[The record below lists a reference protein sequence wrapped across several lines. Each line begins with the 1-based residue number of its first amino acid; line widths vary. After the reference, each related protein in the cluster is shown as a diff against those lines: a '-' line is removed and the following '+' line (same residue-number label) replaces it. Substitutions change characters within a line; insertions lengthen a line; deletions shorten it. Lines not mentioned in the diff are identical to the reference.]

1 LVEELGREDGRVDET
16 RAAPILSTLFQIAAE
31 VLMMQA
37 ELGSSVEGKVVL
49 VVVGSV
55 LPL

>member
-1 LVEELGREDGRVDET
+1 LVEEVEREDGRVDAT

-37 ELGSSVEGKVVL
+37 ELGSSVEGKAGL
-49 VVVGSV
+49 VVVGVV